1 MPLTQGDGAT
11 AGVYVAISING
22 KLSHWAVSD
31 VIIRDAPTPIR
42 AWMEWMSETYLGK
55 CKFKILSDGDM
66 IADAKLKPKI
76 MQSAHLW

>member
-42 AWMEWMSETYLGK
+42 AWME
-55 CKFKILSDGDM
+55 
-66 IADAKLKPKI
+66 
-76 MQSAHLW
+76 